1 MELEIAEKNDNPL
14 LHRQEVRIVI
24 RHENKGTPRRK
35 EVIQSL
41 SEQLK
46 AKKDLIVIDHL
57 KNKYGKTETR
67 GYAKIYANVEALNR
81 IETKPS
87 ITRQKPS
94 EKKPPK
100 AEKTKKEEKN
110 QKETK
115 PVEEAPPE
123 GSTEEKTP
131 VEVEKSE

>member
-1 MELEIAEKNDNPL
+1 MEITEKNDNPL
-14 LHRQEVRIVI
+14 LHRQEIQIVI

-87 ITRQKPS
+87 IARQKPS
-94 EKKPPK
+94 DKKPPK
-100 AEKTKKEEKN
+100 AEKAKKEKKE
-110 QKETK
+110 QEETK

-123 GSTEEKTP
+123 GATEEKTP
-131 VEVEKSE
+131 VEEEKSE

>member
-14 LHRQEVRIVI
+14 FHRQEVQIVI
-24 RHENKGTPRRK
+24 RHENKSTPKRK

-57 KNKYGKTETR
+57 KNKYGKTETQ
-67 GYAKIYANVEALNR
+67 GYAKIYANIEALNR

-87 ITRQKPS
+87 IARQKHS
-94 EKKPPK
+94 EKKSPK
-100 AEKTKKEEKN
+100 AKKTKKEEKV
-110 QKETK
+110 QEEIE
-115 PVEEAPPE
+115 PVEEATQE
-123 GSTEEKTP
+123 ETTEEEAP
-131 VEVEKSE
+131 VEEEKSE

>member
-14 LHRQEVRIVI
+14 LHRQEVQIVI
-24 RHENKGTPRRK
+24 RHENKETPKRK
-35 EVIQSL
+35 EVIQNL

-57 KNKYGKTETR
+57 KNKYGKTETQ
-67 GYAKIYANVEALNR
+67 GYAKIYANIEALNR

-87 ITRQKPS
+87 IARQKPS

-100 AEKTKKEEKN
+100 AKKTKKEKTE
-110 QKETK
+110 
-115 PVEEAPPE
+115 PVEEATQE
-123 GSTEEKTP
+123 KTEPVEEETP
-131 VEVEKSE
+131 VEEGKSE